1 MSQVTKLIKRYLMS
15 HYNMTAIECIP
26 KKVRYVVEP
35 GVLLMIKKQMSETRL
50 ISKAEFES
58 LCKYM
63 RFSRVP

>member
-50 ISKAEFES
+50 ISKSEFES